1 MTEDRKRFIIV
12 LLAAI
17 FTVGLTARLGIW
29 QLDRAAQK
37 RALQAAIERSATL
50 APLGNA
56 DLDAGAADKQLHLG
70 VQLRGHWLADKTV
83 FLDNRP
89 MNEHVG
95 FYVVTPLQLDGRR
108 DAILVQRGWV
118 PRNAQDRSQ
127 LPTVPTANGEI
138 ELTGRLEIAP
148 TRLFEFSP
156 SNGGLIRQ
164 NLGSAAYAQETGL
177 ALLPLT
183 VFQTQPLDAEDS
195 LPRDW
200 PAPDLGLQKHYGY
213 AFQWFALSALFLGLY
228 VWFQLIQPR
237 RRRRRPGQQQ
247 DVG

>member
-1 MTEDRKRFIIV
+1 MTESRRRFWVV

-17 FTVGLTARLGIW
+17 VAVGLTFRLGIW

-37 RALQAAIERSATL
+37 RAMQAAIESSARL
-50 APLGNA
+50 SPLRNA
-56 DLDAGAADKQLHLG
+56 DLDAGAPEAQLHRG
-70 VQLRGHWLADKTV
+70 VKLRGHWLADRTV

-89 MNEHVG
+89 MHERVG

-108 DAILVQRGWV
+108 EAILVQRGWV
-118 PRNAQDRSQ
+118 PRNPQDRAQ
-127 LPTVPTANGEI
+127 LPAVPSANGEI

-156 SNGGLIRQ
+156 SVGGLIRQ
-164 NLGSAAYAQETGL
+164 NLASAAFAKETGL

-183 VFQTQPLDAEDS
+183 VFQTAPVDADDA

-200 PAPDLGLQKHYGY
+200 PAPDLGLQTHYGY

-228 VWFQLIQPR
+228 VWFQIIQPR
-237 RRRRRPGQQQ
+237 KRNKHA
-247 DVG
+247 DLA

>member
-1 MTEDRKRFIIV
+1 VTESRRRFLVV

-17 FTVGLTARLGIW
+17 VAVGLTFRLGIW

-37 RALQAAIERSATL
+37 RAMQAAIDLSARL
-50 APLGNA
+50 SPLRNA
-56 DLDAGAADKQLHLG
+56 DLDAGSAEAQLHRG
-70 VQLRGHWLADKTV
+70 VKLRGHWLADRTV

-89 MNEHVG
+89 MHERVG

-108 DAILVQRGWV
+108 EAILVQRGWV
-118 PRNAQDRSQ
+118 PRNPQDRAE
-127 LPTVPTANGEI
+127 LPAVPSANGEI

-156 SNGGLIRQ
+156 SVGGLIRQ
-164 NLGSAAYAQETGL
+164 NLASAAFAKETGL

-183 VFQTQPLDAEDS
+183 VFQTAPVDADDA

-200 PAPDLGLQKHYGY
+200 PAPDLGLQTHYGY

-228 VWFQLIQPR
+228 VWFQIIQPR
-237 RRRRRPGQQQ
+237 KRNKHA
-247 DVG
+247 DLA

>member
-1 MTEDRKRFIIV
+1 MTDSRKRFLIV
-12 LLAAI
+12 LVASI
-17 FTVGLTARLGIW
+17 FAVSLTARLGVW

-37 RALQAAIERSATL
+37 RAMQAAIDDSAKL
-50 APLGNA
+50 APLVNG
-56 DLDAGAADKQLHLG
+56 DLAVASAEQQLHRG
-70 VQLRGHWLADKTV
+70 VRLHGHWLADRTV

-89 MNEHVG
+89 MNERVG

-108 DAILVQRGWV
+108 EAVLVQRGWV
-118 PRNAQDRSQ
+118 PRNSQDRTQ
-127 LPTVPTANGEI
+127 LPAVPTPNGEI

-156 SNGGLIRQ
+156 SIGGLIRQ
-164 NLGSAAYAQETGL
+164 NLASAAFAQETGL

-183 VFQTQPLDAEDS
+183 VFQTQPVDAGDQ

-228 VWFQLIQPR
+228 VWFQIIHPR
-237 RRRRRPGQQQ
+237 RRKQH
-247 DVG
+247 DVHP

>member
-1 MTEDRKRFIIV
+1 MTETRKRFFAV
-12 LLAAI
+12 LLAALLA
-17 FTVGLTARLGIW
+17 VGLTARLGIW

-50 APLGNA
+50 APLGNG
-56 DLDAGAADKQLHLG
+56 DLDAAGPDRQLHLG
-70 VQLRGHWLADKTV
+70 VKLRGHWLADKTV

-95 FYVVTPLQLDGRR
+95 FYVVTPLQLQGRPE
-108 DAILVQRGWV
+108 AILVQRGWV
-118 PRNAQDRSQ
+118 PRNMQDRTQ
-127 LPTVPTANGEI
+127 LPAVPTANGEI

-156 SNGGLIRQ
+156 SAGGLIRQ
-164 NLGSAAYAQETGL
+164 NLASAAYAKETGL
-177 ALLPLT
+177 KFLPLT
-183 VFQTQPLDAEDS
+183 VFQTQPVDADDT
-195 LPRDW
+195 LPREW

-228 VWFQLIQPR
+228 VWFQIVQPR
-237 RRRRRPGQQQ
+237 RKPKQHEPA
-247 DVG
+247 